1 LPSWGRWGAQD
12 ERGALNL
19 LGPDDVI
26 SAAREIRTGQILS
39 LAAPIAGGKGYG
51 LVGRAN
57 PAHFMVRDGGDYA
70 AGRPE
75 RAGFGFADDVLSV
88 PTHGV
93 THLDALAHIWRGG
106 QMYNGF
112 SANSVTSR
120 GAARLGI
127 ENVSP
132 IITRGVFVDCAPGT
146 ARRPSEPVH
155 LDELKSLLAD
165 ASVELRAGDALL
177 IRTGW
182 MEAAADGQAD
192 ATAWPGLDRDCGPW
206 LADQDIVLAGAD
218 NPGVEAFPSSDP
230 DCQVPMHVE
239 LLRGHGIYLAELMNL
254 GELAAADRATFM
266 FVVAPLPLVGGVG
279 SPVVPIAVL

>member
-1 LPSWGRWGAQD
+1 
-12 ERGALNL
+12 
-19 LGPDDVI
+19 
-26 SAAREIRTGQILS
+26 
-39 LAAPIAGGKGYG
+39 
-51 LVGRAN
+51 
-57 PAHFMVRDGGDYA
+57 M
-70 AGRPE
+70 
-75 RAGFGFADDVLSV
+75 
-88 PTHGV
+88 
-93 THLDALAHIWRGG
+93 
-106 QMYNGF
+106 
-112 SANSVTSR
+112 
-120 GAARLGI
+120 
-127 ENVSP
+127 
-132 IITRGVFVDCAPGT
+132 
-146 ARRPSEPVH
+146 H

>member
-1 LPSWGRWGAQD
+1 MPSWGRWGAQD
-12 ERGALNL
+12 ERGALNV
-19 LGPDDVI
+19 LGSGGVI
-26 SAAREIRTGQILS
+26 RAAQEIRTGQILS
-39 LAAPIAGGKGYG
+39 LAAPIVGGKGYG
-51 LVGRAN
+51 LVGRAD
-57 PAHFMVRDGGDYA
+57 PVHLMMRDGGDYA

-75 RAGFGFADDVLSV
+75 RSGFGFADDMLTV

-93 THLDALAHIWRGG
+93 THLDALSHIWRGG

-112 SANSVTSR
+112 SSNCVTSR
-120 GAARLGI
+120 GASRLGI

-132 IITRGVFVDCAPGT
+132 IITRGVFVDSAPGGV
-146 ARRPSEPVH
+146 RHPSDPVH
-155 LDELKSLLAD
+155 LDELRSLLAE
-165 ASVELRAGDALL
+165 ASVELRAGDAIL

-182 MEAAADGQAD
+182 MEAAARGDAD

-206 LADQDIVLAGAD
+206 LAEQDIVLAGAD

-230 DCQVPMHVE
+230 ECQVPLHIE

-254 GELAAADRATFM
+254 RELATAGRATFM
-266 FVVAPLPLVGGVG
+266 FAVAPLPLVGGVG